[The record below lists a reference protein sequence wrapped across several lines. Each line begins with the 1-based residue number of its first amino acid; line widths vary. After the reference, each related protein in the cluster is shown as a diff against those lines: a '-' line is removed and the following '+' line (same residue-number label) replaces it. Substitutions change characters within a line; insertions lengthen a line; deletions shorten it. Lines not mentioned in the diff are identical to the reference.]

1 MPKILKKIFNYHST
15 FIFLLVLIT
24 LNSCSEKVYVDYS
37 KFTISDYKNYQNLI
51 SKNKNSNYQEL
62 TQDEFNNAK
71 INLAKK
77 YYLDG
82 LNEQSQGMYAESII
96 DFNAAYELDSNFFIL
111 HSIAQSLKE
120 LKRYDMALKYLSKV
134 YEIKPNHIPSLELT
148 SDILFFQYDY
158 KNGLEIQEKILKLN
172 PSKEKKLELAR
183 YYEFY
188 DINRSIELY
197 EEVLDSNEYIMYA
210 KSLTKLYEEAKD
222 TNKLVNILN
231 IQYNQAKNNKIAQ
244 RIFNIHLNQNDYRSA
259 TNLISRLEEHLEYNN
274 LKSYYHI
281 LLNEMLRNSELL
293 YKDKD
298 YYIKFISG
306 IENQF
311 NTECDLNLLK
321 FLIEYEYN
329 QLYYSEKV
337 GNQKKKAN
345 ELDIL
350 NKLSINTEKFLDRI
364 LKNCY
369 TNTDIISRFCLFLF
383 SNGEYD
389 FLYKTLNKVEPIFKN
404 DFRIDYFYSLYHY
417 EKNDLENSK
426 NHLLLAINKSE
437 NNVILLTQLG
447 LIYDRLEN
455 VDSSD
460 YYYLKVLS
468 IDSSYSL
475 ANNNYAYSLSK
486 RNKNL
491 DIAEKLSLKSLESDP
506 NNPSYLDT
514 YGWILYQR
522 GNYQSA
528 LEYILKSISQ
538 GESTAEVY
546 EHAGEIYLKL
556 NDTKNAIIYFNKSIE
571 LDSNERVL
579 DKIKSLSG
587 K

>member
-1 MPKILKKIFNYHST
+1 MLKLRKNTFNHKINLIFAI
-15 FIFLLVLIT
+15 IFIT

-37 KFTISDYKNYQNLI
+37 KLTITDYKNYQNLI
-51 SKNKNSNYQEL
+51 SKNKSAKFQEL
-62 TQDEFNNAK
+62 TYEEFNNEK
-71 INLAKK
+71 LNLARK

-82 LNEQSQGMYAESII
+82 LNQQSQGLYAESII

-134 YEIKPNHIPSLELT
+134 NELKPNHLPSLELT

-172 PSKEKKLELAR
+172 PSKDKKLELAR

-197 EEVLDSNEYIMYA
+197 EEVLDSTEYTIYA
-210 KSLTKLYEEAKD
+210 KSLTKLYEEVKD
-222 TNKLVNILN
+222 TSKLVKVLN
-231 IQYNQAKNNKIAQ
+231 IQYNQTKNNKIAQ
-244 RIFNIHLNQNDYRSA
+244 RIFNIYLNQNDFVSA
-259 TNLISRLEEHLEYNN
+259 TKLVNSLDEHLEYNN
-274 LKSYYHI
+274 LRSYYHI

-293 YKDKD
+293 YNEKD
-298 YYIKFISG
+298 YYINFVSG
-306 IENQF
+306 IDNQF
-311 NTECDLNLLK
+311 NTECDLNILK
-321 FLIEYEYN
+321 FLIDYEYN
-329 QLYYSEKV
+329 HLFYKEKV
-337 GNQKKKAN
+337 GNTKTKAKD
-345 ELDIL
+345 LKIL
-350 NKLSINTEKFLDRI
+350 EKLSINTEKFLERL

-383 SNGEYD
+383 NNGEYD
-389 FLYKTLNKVEPIFKN
+389 FLLNTLNKVEPVFKN

-417 EKNDLENSK
+417 EKNELENSK
-426 NHLLLAINKSE
+426 NHLLLGLNKSE
-437 NNVILLTQLG
+437 NNAILLTQLG

-460 YYYLKVLS
+460 YYYLKVIS
-468 IDSSYSL
+468 IDSNYSL

-491 DIAEKLSLKSLESDP
+491 ELAERLSLKSLENDP

-528 LEYILKSISQ
+528 LEYILKSINQ

-546 EHAGEIYLKL
+546 EHAGDIYLKL
-556 NDTKNAIIYFNKSIE
+556 NDIKNALMYYNKSIE
-571 LDSNERVL
+571 LDKNERIIE
-579 DKIKSLSG
+579 KIKSLNS

>member
-1 MPKILKKIFNYHST
+1 MLKLRKNTFNHKITLIFAI
-15 FIFLLVLIT
+15 IFIT

-37 KFTISDYKNYQNLI
+37 KLTITDYKNYQNLI
-51 SKNKNSNYQEL
+51 SKNKNAKFQEL
-62 TQDEFNNAK
+62 TYEEFNNEKLNFAR
-71 INLAKK
+71 K

-82 LNEQSQGMYAESII
+82 LNQQSQGLYAESII

-134 YEIKPNHIPSLELT
+134 NELKPNHLPSLELT

-172 PSKEKKLELAR
+172 PSKDKKLELAR

-197 EEVLDSNEYIMYA
+197 EEVLDSTEYTMYA
-210 KSLTKLYEEAKD
+210 KSLTKLYEEVKD
-222 TNKLVNILN
+222 TSKLVKVLN
-231 IQYNQAKNNKIAQ
+231 IQYNQTKNNKIAQ
-244 RIFNIHLNQNDYRSA
+244 RIFNIYLNQNDFVSA
-259 TNLISRLEEHLEYNN
+259 TKLVNSLDEHLEYNN
-274 LKSYYHI
+274 LRSYYHI

-293 YKDKD
+293 YNEKD
-298 YYIKFISG
+298 YYINFISG
-306 IENQF
+306 IDNQF
-311 NTECDLNLLK
+311 NTECDLNILK
-321 FLIEYEYN
+321 FLIDYEYN
-329 QLYYSEKV
+329 HLFYKEKV
-337 GNQKKKAN
+337 GNTKTKAKD
-345 ELDIL
+345 LKIL
-350 NKLSINTEKFLDRI
+350 EKLSINTEKFLERL

-383 SNGEYD
+383 NNGEYD
-389 FLYKTLNKVEPIFKN
+389 FLLNTLNKVEPVFKN

-417 EKNDLENSK
+417 EKNELENSK
-426 NHLLLAINKSE
+426 NHLLLGLNKSE
-437 NNVILLTQLG
+437 NNAILLTQLG

-460 YYYLKVLS
+460 YYYLKVIS
-468 IDSSYSL
+468 IDSNYSL

-491 DIAEKLSLKSLESDP
+491 ELAERLSLKSLENDP

-528 LEYILKSISQ
+528 LEYILKSINQ

-546 EHAGEIYLKL
+546 EHAGDIYLKL
-556 NDTKNAIIYFNKSIE
+556 NDIKNALMYYNKSIE
-571 LDSNERVL
+571 LDKNERIIE
-579 DKIKSLSG
+579 KIKSLNS